1 MADTGTVSPLH
12 LSSEN
17 FESTI
22 ADSAKKPVVVD
33 FWAAWCGPCKMIG
46 PIVEELANERQDIT
60 WAKLNVDSPDSKDIA
75 MKYEIMSIPTMIIF
89 KDGKEMD
96 RSVGFKPKAQLE
108 AWAAT
113 YITSADTNN

>member
-1 MADTGTVSPLH
+1 MSESTTAAPIH

-17 FESTI
+17 FEAAI
-22 ADSAKKPVVVD
+22 ADSATKPVVVD

-46 PIVEELANERQDIT
+46 PIIEELAKERQDIT
-60 WAKLNVDSPDSKDIA
+60 WAKLDVDSPDSKEIA
-75 MKYEIMSIPTMIIF
+75 SKYGIMSIPTMIIF

-108 AWAAT
+108 AWASK
-113 YITSADTNN
+113 YIASSDTNN